1 MEPFQNWKQQVLSER
16 YCDVITDFPMWV
28 LGPGADELCHANVEN
43 YYNIVCFSIDHL
55 TATEDYFFSY
65 RSVPKLYGL
74 MQEGGSIG
82 GFDPNSL
89 IESGITQIQREPLA
103 LTGRGVVICIID
115 TGERVI
121 ILSG

>member
-1 MEPFQNWKQQVLSER
+1 MPVNCREQILSER
-16 YCDVITDFPMWV
+16 YYDVITDFPMWV
-28 LGPGADELCHANVEN
+28 FGSSADELCHVNVEN
-43 YYNIVCFSIDHL
+43 FYNIIYFSL
-55 TATEDYFFSY
+55 NQLSSTGDYFFSY
-65 RSVPKLYGL
+65 RSIPKLYGL